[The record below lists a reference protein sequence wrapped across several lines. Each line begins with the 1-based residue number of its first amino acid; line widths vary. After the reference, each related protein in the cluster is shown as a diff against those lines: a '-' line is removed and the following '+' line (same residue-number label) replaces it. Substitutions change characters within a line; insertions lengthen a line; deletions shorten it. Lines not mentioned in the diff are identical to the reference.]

1 MRETLLTNNQLLFL
15 QREKLTLNES
25 LRTLS
30 ELKLPTELTD
40 TLQQAIMQ
48 LDEFFLLVAVGEFN
62 AGKSALINALL
73 GAKVLKEGVTPT
85 TARVT
90 LVRYGE
96 TEAEQIVNDGF
107 AIYTHPLP
115 LLQHL
120 NIVDS
125 PGTNAIIREHEVL
138 TNEYVPRSDL
148 VLFVTSSDR
157 PMTESE
163 RQFLKKI
170 LAWGKK
176 VTLVVNKLD
185 ILETDRSID
194 EVRTFV
200 LDAARHILGEE
211 PVLFMVSARLA
222 QKAAQATDPGVKAHL
237 WTVSG
242 FAALEKYI
250 TLTLDDKKRL
260 ELKLRNPL
268 GVLSNVNEQAIAN
281 NLVQKNDLEADN
293 RLVESIDGTI
303 NNYEKELQ
311 TEIAP
316 RLAEVE
322 SVLQRF
328 ELRGQEFFDN
338 TFKLSNITTLA
349 KPEKVR
355 AKFEKEVGSDISQ
368 EIDEKVH
375 ALIDWLIDKD
385 MHTWYQ
391 VAGMIDRR
399 QESSTKKL
407 PSGGENPQTS
417 KRAELV
423 QSVGQ
428 TIKTVVGSYDHQ
440 KEADELNGLVKDTFA
455 QTALFEV
462 GALGI
467 GALVTTIITSRALD
481 VTGIVAAS
489 TLAILGFFVIP
500 YRRKQAKEQFKL
512 KMEELRKSL
521 MQTLKTTI
529 NIEFS
534 SAVKRLREHVSPYT
548 KYVRAEQDKVDQEAV
563 TLEGIRRRAD
573 ELQEQINKLLS

>member
-1 MRETLLTNNQLLFL
+1 MREHLLTNDQLLFL
-15 QREKLTLNES
+15 QHEKQTLNAS
-25 LRTLS
+25 LRTLTD
-30 ELKLPTELTD
+30 LKLPSELTD
-40 TLQQAIMQ
+40 TLQQAILQ

-96 TEAEQIVNDGF
+96 TEAEQVVNDGF

-125 PGTNAIIREHEVL
+125 PGTNAIIREHELL

-148 VLFVTSSDR
+148 VLFVTSADR

-170 LAWGKK
+170 IAWGKK
-176 VTLVVNKLD
+176 VTLVVNKMD
-185 ILETDRSID
+185 ILETDRSIE

-200 LDAARHILGEE
+200 LNAAREILGEE
-211 PVLFMVSARLA
+211 PVLFLVSARLA
-222 QKAAQATDPGVKAHL
+222 QKAAQTADPAVKSHL

-242 FAALEKYI
+242 FAALEKFI
-250 TLTLDDKKRL
+250 TITLDDKKRM

-268 GVLSNVNEQAIAN
+268 GVLSNVNDQALAN

-293 RLVESIDGTI
+293 LLVQSIDGAI

-311 TEIAP
+311 AEIAP
-316 RLAEVE
+316 RLSEVE

-338 TFKLSNITTLA
+338 TFKLTNITTLA
-349 KPEKVR
+349 KPDRVQ
-355 AKFEKEVGSDISQ
+355 AKFEQEVSLDIAQ
-368 EIDEKVH
+368 DIDEKVH
-375 ALIDWLIDKD
+375 SLIDWLIDKD

-391 VAGMIDRR
+391 VAGMIERR
-399 QESSTKKL
+399 QVTSPKQL
-407 PSGGENPQTS
+407 PSGAENPQVS
-417 KRAELV
+417 KRTELV
-423 QSVGQ
+423 QSVGE
-428 TIKTVVGSYDHQ
+428 TIKTIVSSYDHQ
-440 KEADELNGLVKDTFA
+440 KQADELNSLVKDTIA

-467 GALVTTIITSRALD
+467 GALVATIITSRALD

-500 YRRKQAKEQFKL
+500 YRRNQAKEQFKV
-512 KMEELRKSL
+512 KMAELRQSL

-529 NIEFS
+529 GIEFS
-534 SAVKRLREHVSPYT
+534 SAVKRLRAHVSPYT
-548 KYVRAEQDKVDQEAV
+548 DYVRSEQEKVDLEAV
-563 TLEGIRRRAD
+563 SLEGIKHNTEA
-573 ELQEQINKLLS
+573 LQEQISKLLV

>member
-1 MRETLLTNNQLLFL
+1 MREHLLTNDQLLFL
-15 QREKLTLNES
+15 QHEKKTLNES
-25 LRTLS
+25 LRTLTD
-30 ELKLPTELTD
+30 LKLPSELTD
-40 TLQQAIMQ
+40 TLQQAILQ

-96 TEAEQIVNDGF
+96 TEAEQVVNDGF

-125 PGTNAIIREHEVL
+125 PGTNAIIREHELL

-148 VLFVTSSDR
+148 VLFITSADR

-163 RQFLKKI
+163 RQFLQKI
-170 LAWGKK
+170 IAWGKK
-176 VTLVVNKLD
+176 VTLVVNKMD
-185 ILETDRSID
+185 ILETDRSIE

-200 LDAARHILGEE
+200 LNAAREILGEE
-211 PVLFMVSARLA
+211 PVLFLVSARLA
-222 QKAAQATDPGVKAHL
+222 QKAAQTTDPAVKSHL

-242 FAALEKYI
+242 FAALEKFI
-250 TLTLDDKKRL
+250 TITLDDKKRM

-268 GVLSNVNEQAIAN
+268 GVLSRVNDQALAN

-293 RLVESIDGTI
+293 LLVKSIDGAI

-311 TEIAP
+311 AEISP
-316 RLAEVE
+316 RLSEVE

-338 TFKLSNITTLA
+338 TFKLTNITTLA
-349 KPEKVR
+349 KPDRVQ
-355 AKFEKEVGSDISQ
+355 AKFEQEVSLDIAQ
-368 EIDEKVH
+368 DIDDKVH
-375 ALIDWLIDKD
+375 SLIDWLVDKD

-391 VAGMIDRR
+391 VAGMIERR
-399 QESSTKKL
+399 QATSPKEL

-423 QSVGQ
+423 QSVGE
-428 TIKTVVGSYDHQ
+428 TIKSIVSSYDHKKQ
-440 KEADELNGLVKDTFA
+440 ADELNGLVKDTIA

-467 GALVTTIITSRALD
+467 GALVATIITSRALD

-500 YRRKQAKEQFKL
+500 YRRNQAKEQFKV
-512 KMEELRKSL
+512 KMAELRQSL

-529 NIEFS
+529 GIEFS
-534 SAVKRLREHVSPYT
+534 SAVKRLRAHVSPYT
-548 KYVRAEQDKVDQEAV
+548 EYVRSEQEKVDLEAV
-563 TLEGIRRRAD
+563 SLEGIKHNTEA
-573 ELQEQINKLLS
+573 LQEQISKLLV

>member
-1 MRETLLTNNQLLFL
+1 MREHLLTNDQLLFL
-15 QREKLTLNES
+15 QHEKQTLNAS
-25 LRTLS
+25 LRTLTD
-30 ELKLPTELTD
+30 LKLPSELTD
-40 TLQQAIMQ
+40 TLQQAILQ

-96 TEAEQIVNDGF
+96 TEAEQVVNDGF

-125 PGTNAIIREHEVL
+125 PGTNAIIREHELL

-148 VLFVTSSDR
+148 VLFITSADR

-170 LAWGKK
+170 IAWGKK
-176 VTLVVNKLD
+176 VTLVVNKMD
-185 ILETDRSID
+185 ILETDRSIE
-194 EVRTFV
+194 EVRAFV
-200 LDAARHILGEE
+200 LNAAREILGEE
-211 PVLFMVSARLA
+211 PVLFLVSARLA
-222 QKAAQATDPGVKAHL
+222 QKAAQTTDPAVKSHL

-242 FAALEKYI
+242 FAALEKFI
-250 TLTLDDKKRL
+250 TITLDDKKRM

-268 GVLSNVNEQAIAN
+268 GVLSKVNDQALAN

-293 RLVESIDGTI
+293 LLVQSIDGAI

-311 TEIAP
+311 AEIAP
-316 RLAEVE
+316 RLSEVE

-338 TFKLSNITTLA
+338 TFKLTNITTLA
-349 KPEKVR
+349 KPDRVQ
-355 AKFEKEVGSDISQ
+355 AKFEQEVSLDIAQ
-368 EIDEKVH
+368 DIDEKVH
-375 ALIDWLIDKD
+375 SLIDWLVDKD

-391 VAGMIDRR
+391 VAGMIERR
-399 QESSTKKL
+399 QATSPKQL

-423 QSVGQ
+423 QSVGE
-428 TIKTVVGSYDHQ
+428 TIKTIVSSYDHQ
-440 KEADELNGLVKDTFA
+440 KQADELNGLVKDTIA

-467 GALVTTIITSRALD
+467 GALVATIISSRALD
-481 VTGIVAAS
+481 VTGIVAAC

-500 YRRKQAKEQFKL
+500 YRRNQAKEQFKV
-512 KMEELRKSL
+512 KMAELRQSL

-529 NIEFS
+529 GIEFS
-534 SAVKRLREHVSPYT
+534 SAVKRLRAHVSPYT
-548 KYVRAEQDKVDQEAV
+548 DYVRSEQEKVDLEAV
-563 TLEGIRRRAD
+563 SLEGIKHNTEA
-573 ELQEQINKLLS
+573 LQEQISKLLV

>member
-1 MRETLLTNNQLLFL
+1 MREHLLTNDQLLFL
-15 QREKLTLNES
+15 QHEKQTLNAS
-25 LRTLS
+25 LRTLTD
-30 ELKLPTELTD
+30 LKLPSELTD
-40 TLQQAIMQ
+40 TLQQAILQ

-96 TEAEQIVNDGF
+96 TEAEQVVNDGF

-125 PGTNAIIREHEVL
+125 PGTNAIIREHELL

-148 VLFVTSSDR
+148 VLFITSADR

-170 LAWGKK
+170 IAWGKK
-176 VTLVVNKLD
+176 VTLVVNKMD
-185 ILETDRSID
+185 ILETDRSIE
-194 EVRTFV
+194 EVRAFV
-200 LDAARHILGEE
+200 LNAAREILGEE
-211 PVLFMVSARLA
+211 PVLFLVSARLA
-222 QKAAQATDPGVKAHL
+222 QKAAQTTDPAVKSHL

-242 FAALEKYI
+242 FAALEKFI
-250 TLTLDDKKRL
+250 TITLDDKKRM

-268 GVLSNVNEQAIAN
+268 GVLSKVNDQALAN

-293 RLVESIDGTI
+293 LLVQSIDGAI

-311 TEIAP
+311 AEIAP
-316 RLAEVE
+316 RLSEVE

-338 TFKLSNITTLA
+338 TFKLTNITTLA
-349 KPEKVR
+349 KPDRVQ
-355 AKFEKEVGSDISQ
+355 AKFEQEVSLDIAQ
-368 EIDEKVH
+368 DIDEKVH
-375 ALIDWLIDKD
+375 SLIDWLVDKD

-391 VAGMIDRR
+391 VAGMIERR
-399 QESSTKKL
+399 QATSPKQL

-423 QSVGQ
+423 QSVGE
-428 TIKTVVGSYDHQ
+428 TIKTIVSSYDHQ
-440 KEADELNGLVKDTFA
+440 KQADELNGLVKDTIA

-467 GALVTTIITSRALD
+467 GALVATIITSRALD

-500 YRRKQAKEQFKL
+500 YRRNQAKEQFKV
-512 KMEELRKSL
+512 KMAELRQSL

-529 NIEFS
+529 GIEFS
-534 SAVKRLREHVSPYT
+534 SAVKRLRAHVSPYT
-548 KYVRAEQDKVDQEAV
+548 DYVRSEQEKVDLEAV
-563 TLEGIRRRAD
+563 SLEGIKHNTEA
-573 ELQEQINKLLS
+573 LQEQISKLLV